1 MGLRVLTPCDVLI
14 CRWCDKNELLLFGV
28 TSEKALRAYFLAA
41 ANIFEP
47 DRTVE
52 GLMWTRTSLVT
63 EAISWHLQRN
73 GCTKSKMESLI
84 HKLENHRHYEPT
96 RSGSV

>member
-63 EAISWHLQRN
+63 EALLALATQWLYQKQDGKPNS
-73 GCTKSKMESLI
+73 
-84 HKLENHRHYEPT
+84 
-96 RSGSV
+96 